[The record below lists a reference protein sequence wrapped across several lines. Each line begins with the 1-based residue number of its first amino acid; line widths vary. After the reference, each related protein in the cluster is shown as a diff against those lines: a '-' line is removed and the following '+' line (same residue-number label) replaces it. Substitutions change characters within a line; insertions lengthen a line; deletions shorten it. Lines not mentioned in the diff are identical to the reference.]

1 MHHNTALRLPLAFDP
16 ERLRRDLAICEAE
29 HWAQHFN
36 QRDYAGEW
44 TGIALRSATGQ
55 AADIHATPAHSSAY
69 VDTPL
74 LARCDYF
81 RAILED
87 FHCEKETARLLSLTP
102 GSEIKEHR
110 DLGLGYPH
118 GTFRLHIPI
127 ETDEGVRFRVAG
139 HDLPMQAGEC
149 WYADFDQPHSVLHQG
164 ERRRVHLV
172 FDCQRNAWSDELFS
186 RAGYRFETEKNA
198 ARYDTG
204 TLAQI
209 IAELEKMD
217 TDAARALIAQLHTN
231 ASAAPVPNDWS
242 EWIPSRIT
250 ATPDG
255 PQVQWTYLNGK
266 KFVEP
271 FFENTLAKCRSNA
284 HNAGLLRPSGSLEF
298 LLEASQKIEFVAPTA
313 FIFHVSRCGST
324 LLSQL
329 LSLDDSNIVAAEVP
343 LFDEI
348 LKMPFGKFEQT
359 DSDQSEALLAAAIR
373 FLGQKRSGR
382 ETRFFVKLDSWHL
395 FFYPIFRKKYPETPF
410 FLLTRRPDEVLR
422 SHQKQRGLQ
431 AIPGYLDAPM
441 FAPDAPP
448 DADNGWEHYFCQVL
462 ARYYAAME
470 QIVAQDTNA
479 QLMDYAEGPSQ
490 LLQQLAAHTG
500 WNWDADL
507 SARIAERSQ
516 YHAKH
521 PHEIFQE
528 QPVEMADAPALAAA
542 FEAYRRLKRAGLKI

>member
-1 MHHNTALRLPLAFDP
+1 MYHNTALKLPLAFDP
-16 ERLRRDLAICEAE
+16 ERLRHDLAICEAE
-29 HWAQHFN
+29 HWAKHFN

-44 TGIALRSATGQ
+44 TGIALRSTTGQ
-55 AADIHATPAHSSAY
+55 AADIYANPAHLSGY

-74 LARCDYF
+74 LARCAYF
-81 RAILED
+81 REILEA
-87 FHCEKETARLLSLTP
+87 FHCEKETARLLSLAP

-118 GTFRLHIPI
+118 GAFRLHIPI

-139 HDLPMQAGEC
+139 QDLPMQAGEC
-149 WYADFDQPHSVLHQG
+149 WYADFDRPHSVLHRG

-172 FDCQRNAWSDELFS
+172 FDCQRNTWSDELFL

-198 ARYDTG
+198 EQYDAG
-204 TLAQI
+204 TLAKV

-217 TDAARALIAQLHTN
+217 TDAARALIAQLRVSPPPPP
-231 ASAAPVPNDWS
+231 ALNDSS
-242 EWIPSRIT
+242 EWIPSQIVSN
-250 ATPDG
+250 PDG
-255 PQVQWTYLNGK
+255 PCVQWTYLNGK
-266 KFVEP
+266 KFTEP
-271 FFENTLAKCRSNA
+271 FFQDTLAKCRSHA
-284 HNAGLLRPSGSLEF
+284 QKAGLQPPDSSLEF
-298 LLEASQKIEFVAPTA
+298 LLEASRKIEFVAPTA

-329 LSLDDSNIVAAEVP
+329 LGLDDSHIVAAEVP

-348 LKMPFGKFEQT
+348 LKMPFGKFEQAHAA
-359 DSDQSEALLAAAIR
+359 QSEELLAAAIR

-395 FFYPIFRKKYPETPF
+395 FFYSILRKIYPETPF
-410 FLLTRRPDEVLR
+410 FLLSRRPDEVLR

-431 AIPGYLDAPM
+431 TIPGYLDAQM

-448 DADNGWEHYFCQVL
+448 DATSGWEVYFCQVL

-470 QIVAQDTNA
+470 RIATQDANA
-479 QLMDYAEGPSQ
+479 HWVDYAEGGLH
-490 LLQQLAAHTG
+490 LLRRLAEHAG
-500 WNWDADL
+500 WEWDADL
-507 SARIAERSQ
+507 GARIAERSQ

-528 QPVEMADAPALAAA
+528 PPVEMADLPALAAA
-542 FEAYRRLKRAGLKI
+542 SEAYQRLRKMNLKN